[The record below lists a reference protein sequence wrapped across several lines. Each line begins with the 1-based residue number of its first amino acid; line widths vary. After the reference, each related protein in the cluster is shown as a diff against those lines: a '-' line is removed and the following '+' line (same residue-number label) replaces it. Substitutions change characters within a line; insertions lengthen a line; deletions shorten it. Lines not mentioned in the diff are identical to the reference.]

1 MRHSLDVNALLGNK
15 SQYPGLRIPQT
26 LRTNGTL
33 QKYPMEQRDAPQE
46 HYRFRFT
53 ARCREREKDIK
64 PALLTL
70 SLTAAPLKLLLR
82 RRGAEEDDEEQSA
95 GTAGEE
101 VPAAPCAPI
110 ATDAPANAAIQA
122 IASSPLEAR
131 SDGDSFRCESAAY
144 CGAKEAAVKNSTSV
158 SKHFAMADFRW
169 GEKETKQKTG
179 STV

>member
-1 MRHSLDVNALLGNK
+1 
-15 SQYPGLRIPQT
+15 
-26 LRTNGTL
+26 
-33 QKYPMEQRDAPQE
+33 MEQRDAPQE
-46 HYRFRFT
+46 HFRFRFT

-101 VPAAPCAPI
+101 VPATPCAPI

-122 IASSPLEAR
+122 IAISPLRGEI
-131 SDGDSFRCESAAY
+131 
-144 CGAKEAAVKNSTSV
+144 
-158 SKHFAMADFRW
+158 RW
-169 GEKETKQKTG
+169 R
-179 STV
+179 